1 MKKFIMVLAAIAA
14 VVMVGCSKDDDKGSI
29 DLSGTT
35 WEGADYYDAIN
46 YETLTL
52 EFTSDTRVRAINI
65 GHDQYDV
72 YTDIMVGTYTLKGS
86 TVVIKL
92 DDYGDY
98 WLLTGKI
105 QGSIMDIYDDDGD
118 YWMTLNKK

>member
-1 MKKFIMVLAAIAA
+1 MKKFIMALATIAA

-35 WEGADYYDAIN
+35 WEGTDYYDAVD
-46 YETLTL
+46 YWTLRL
-52 EFTSDTRVRAINI
+52 EFTSDTRVRAVEI
-65 GHDQYDV
+65 GHDQYDT
-72 YTDIMVGTYTLKGS
+72 YTFISVGTYTLKGS
-86 TVVIKL
+86 TVVMKL